1 MADVLAEFS
10 AFLDEQEY
18 APRTIQDYL
27 ADLRQFVQWLR
38 DKADSS
44 SEIVLEKE
52 AVQQYFQLL
61 KEKGASPGTYNRFI
75 AALRAYERFQN
86 NGAPSEEGIVDIS
99 REDHCPASIPDATR
113 KDLRALI
120 KEFHR
125 QQSACRTERQTWHA
139 VRNWAI
145 LQVLRETG
153 LRAGKVCGLRVES
166 DAQTY
171 TVGILREIFPDA
183 DLSTTARQALM
194 DWLNI
199 RKSGPGLLF
208 TSFSGKPLQ
217 PCDLYRFIKTMSR
230 RANVHVTPE
239 MLR

>member
-1 MADVLAEFS
+1 MADVLAEF
-10 AFLDEQEY
+10 AAYLGEQEY
-18 APRTIQDYL
+18 VPRTIQDYL
-27 ADLRQFVQWLR
+27 ADLRQFMQWLKER
-38 DKADSS
+38 AQSS
-44 SEIVLEKE
+44 SEIVLTKE
-52 AVQQYFQLL
+52 VVQQYFQSL
-61 KEKGASPGTYNRFI
+61 KEKGASPGTYNRLI

-86 NGAPSEEGIVDIS
+86 NGAPSEEGLVDVL
-99 REDHCPASIPDATR
+99 REEHCPEPIPDATR

-153 LRAGKVCGLRVES
+153 LRAGKVCALRVES
-166 DAQTY
+166 DGLTY
-171 TVGILREIFPDA
+171 SAGILREIFPDVE
-183 DLSTTARQALM
+183 LSTTARQALM
-194 DWLNI
+194 AWLNM
-199 RKSGPGLLF
+199 RKPGPGLLF

-217 PCDLYRFIKTMSR
+217 PSDLYRLMQAMSR